1 MSGLKTGEVAKCASV
16 GIETVRFY
24 ERQGLIEAPVRTA
37 AGYRQYPPATVLR
50 IRFIKGAQQAGFSL
64 PEIKELLLLRVDSTT
79 RCEDIRVRAEAKI
92 QVIEE
97 KIAALENVKGALVE
111 LTAACRGKS
120 DISECPILA
129 AFEQEE
135 NTL

>member
-1 MSGLKTGEVAKCASV
+1 MSGLKTGEVAKYACV

-24 ERQGLIEAPVRTA
+24 ERQGLIEAPARTA
-37 AGYRQYPPATVLR
+37 GGYRQYPPATVLR
-50 IRFIKGAQQAGFSL
+50 IRFIKGARQAGFSL

-92 QVIEE
+92 EVIEE

-111 LTAACRGKS
+111 LITACRDKS

-129 AFEQEE
+129 AFEQDED
-135 NTL
+135 T